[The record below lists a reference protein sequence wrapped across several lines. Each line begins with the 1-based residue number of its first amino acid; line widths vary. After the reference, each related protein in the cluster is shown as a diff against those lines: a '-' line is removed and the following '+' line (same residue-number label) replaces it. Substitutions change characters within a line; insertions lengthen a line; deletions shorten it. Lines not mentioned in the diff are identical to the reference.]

1 MALNF
6 DPDHDY
12 TADER
17 LRIALGDY
25 HIQKQEH
32 DNGQRKVPPN
42 VAPLAHLYAVNGST
56 LHGHIK
62 KTSRKTLSK
71 LHSKQ
76 QLLSR
81 KEESELLKQA
91 LFMDDCNIP
100 RDRET
105 HEQPALRQIR
115 QRYPGQQRMA
125 NIGDTGSSSDISI
138 TVNLFLLSRYPQ
150 TGQMQTAGKSILIS
164 FKRLVSSV

>member
-6 DPDHDY
+6 DPDHYY

-17 LRIALGDY
+17 LQIALDDY

-56 LHGHIK
+56 LHGYIK
-62 KTSRKTLSK
+62 NPSRKTLSK

-91 LFMDDCNIP
+91 LFMDDINIP
-100 RDRET
+100 PDRET
-105 HEQPALRQIR
+105 LEQPALSLIR
-115 QRYPGQQRMA
+115 QRYLGQQRIGQHWIHRFLQRHKHDCKFVFARQISADRA
-125 NIGDTGSSSDISI
+125 NADCWEINVD
-138 TVNLFLLSRYPQ
+138 F
-150 TGQMQTAGKSILIS
+150 
-164 FKRLVSSV
+164 FKKVGI